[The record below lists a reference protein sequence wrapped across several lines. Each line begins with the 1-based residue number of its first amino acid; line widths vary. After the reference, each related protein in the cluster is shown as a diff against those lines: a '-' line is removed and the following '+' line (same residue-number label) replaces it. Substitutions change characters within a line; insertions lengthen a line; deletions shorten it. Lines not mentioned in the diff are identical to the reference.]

1 MSDSIVMSGSSNS
14 LWRDE
19 DPVTFA
25 ATILTA
31 AGQLNI
37 QPLAVEKD
45 YWACEALRAIEANSP
60 GSVVF
65 KGGTSLEKLR
75 IIQRFSEDLDLLVI
89 GNFGN
94 LSQTK
99 KAMKAMCEAAR
110 AATGGL
116 LIDPKS
122 GGHEGSAH
130 RIVYLTAPITNLPG
144 SGSALADPSS
154 ILLELGQSGGLHP
167 SEYRPVTSLLSRALE
182 LSDFPITD
190 FADLRPFDVLILH
203 PGRTFLEK
211 LLRVNNFALMDDARR
226 DRQGWPR
233 IGRQFYD
240 LWQLLDSQEVID
252 FLKNLEL
259 VRGVLDDC
267 YKVSQAFAPDQP
279 PPAGGFAESTIFDVS
294 GELFE
299 RISDEHDIAMRD
311 LYYGNDPA
319 PSLKDVIEKVRQ
331 NSALLDIG

>member
-1 MSDSIVMSGSSNS
+1 MSGSSHS
-14 LWRDE
+14 LWRNE

-45 YWACEALRAIEANSP
+45 YWACEALRAIEASSP
-60 GSVVF
+60 RSVVF

-94 LSQTK
+94 LNQTN

-116 LIDPKS
+116 LLEPKS
-122 GGHEGSAH
+122 GGREGSAH
-130 RIVYLTAPITNLPG
+130 RIVYLTAPITHLPG
-144 SGSALADPSS
+144 PGSALADPRS

-167 SEYRPVTSLLSRALE
+167 SEYRKVTSLLSRALE
-182 LSDFPITD
+182 LSGFPTAE

-203 PGRTFLEK
+203 PGRTLLEK
-211 LLRVNNFALMDDARR
+211 LLRVNNFAFMDGARR
-226 DRQGWPR
+226 DRHGWPR

-252 FLKNLEL
+252 FLNDPEQ
-259 VRGVLDDC
+259 VREVLDDC
-267 YKVSQAFAPDQP
+267 YKVSQAFTPDQP
-279 PPAGGFAESTIFDVS
+279 LPTGGFAESPIFDVS

-299 RISDEHDIAMRD
+299 RISDEHDIAMRE

-331 NSALLDIG
+331 NSALLTVG

>member
-1 MSDSIVMSGSSNS
+1 MSGSSNS

-19 DPVTFA
+19 DPVTFT

-31 AGQLNI
+31 AAQMNI

-45 YWACEALRAIEANSP
+45 YWACEALRAIEASAP
-60 GSVVF
+60 GSIVF

-94 LSQTK
+94 LNQTK

-122 GGHEGSAH
+122 GGQEGSAH
-130 RIVYLTAPITNLPG
+130 RIVYLTAPTTNLPG
-144 SGSALADPSS
+144 PGSALADPSS
-154 ILLELGQSGGLHP
+154 ILLELGQSGGRHP
-167 SEYRPVTSLLSRALE
+167 SESRTVTSLLSRALE
-182 LSDFPITD
+182 LSRFPIID

-211 LLRVNNFALMDDARR
+211 LLRVNNFALMDEARR
-226 DRQGWPR
+226 DRHGWPR

-252 FLKNLEL
+252 FLKDLEQ
-259 VRGVLDDC
+259 VREVLDDC
-267 YKVSQAFAPDQP
+267 YKVSQAFTPDQP
-279 PPAGGFAESTIFDVS
+279 PPTGGFAESPIFDVR

-299 RISDEHDIAMRD
+299 RISNEHDIAMRD

-319 PSLKDVIEKVRQ
+319 PSLTDVIEKVQQ
-331 NSALLDIG
+331 NRALLDVG